1 MSRTG
6 LRRRAASIGGFPLPA
21 AAMPL
26 PLNYIARN
34 LRVRKLTT
42 ALTAGGMALVIFV
55 FAAVLML
62 DAGLKETL
70 VGTGRADN
78 VIVIRQ
84 GAQTEVQSGIQRD
97 QAALI
102 ESAPEVARDGSG
114 QPFVSKECVVLNS
127 LPKIDGGKR
136 ANVVVRGTG
145 PQGAAL
151 RPQVKLV
158 EGRMFRPGSTEIIV
172 GREVRKGY
180 AGVELGQSLAFA
192 QRRWTV
198 VGVFDAGHSGF
209 DSEIWGDAEQMLQS
223 FRRGAYSSVLA
234 RLAAND
240 AFDAL
245 KARLDA
251 DPRLKID
258 LERENRFYEKQSQS
272 LSDFITILG
281 MVLSVI
287 FSIGAMIGAAI
298 TMYAAVA
305 TRTGEIGTLRAL
317 GFRRRSILG
326 AFLVE
331 SLLLALIGGVAGLIA
346 ASFLQTITVS
356 TMNFTSFS
364 QMAFSFR
371 LTLGIVART
380 AVFAL
385 VMGAVGGFLPAVK
398 AARMRIVDALR
409 AG

>member
-1 MSRTG
+1 
-6 LRRRAASIGGFPLPA
+6 
-21 AAMPL
+21 MPI

-70 VGTGRADN
+70 VSTGRADN

-97 QAALI
+97 QASLI
-102 ESAPEVARDGSG
+102 ESVPEVARDAAG

-127 LPKIDGGKR
+127 LPRLGSGKR

-145 PQGAAL
+145 PAGAAL
-151 RPQVKLV
+151 RPQVRLI
-158 EGRMFRPGSTEIIV
+158 EGRMFRPGSTEIVV
-172 GREVRKGY
+172 GRQVRDGY

-192 QRRWTV
+192 QRKWTV
-198 VGVFDAGHSGF
+198 VGVFDAGNSGF
-209 DSEIWGDAEQMLQS
+209 DSEIWGDVDQMLQS
-223 FRRGAYSSVLA
+223 FRRNAYSSVLA
-234 RLAAND
+234 RLATSD
-240 AFDAL
+240 SFDAL
-245 KARLDA
+245 RARLDA
-251 DPRLKID
+251 DPRLKVD

-305 TRTGEIGTLRAL
+305 TRTAEIGTLRAL
-317 GFRRRSILG
+317 GFRRRGILG
-326 AFLVE
+326 AFLLE
-331 SLLLALIGGVAGLIA
+331 SLLLAALGGVVGLVA

-356 TMNFTSFS
+356 TMNFVNFS
-364 QMAFSFR
+364 QLAFGFR
-371 LTLGIVART
+371 LTPGIVLRT

-385 VMGAVGGFLPAVK
+385 AMGAVGGFLPALK
-398 AARMRIVDALR
+398 AARMKIVDALR